1 MNSMTTALLLAA
13 MMGTAGCV
21 APGRYIVLKEYS
33 APAPIQENGPL
44 KGHTICVKPFAS
56 AFNINDK
63 LPDKNTTEP
72 PNYAYVEMTREETK
86 MWDQEVTQD
95 RKTLVKAELPQ
106 IGYVRN
112 GFGKVVSRV
121 YAINDPGQWLT
132 DTLKADLVKL
142 GARVVDAPQ
151 EAGAEITVG
160 GTINYFKIDIY
171 LSYWADLIVD
181 VQMKPKAN
189 PATSLSVHTKAGRVA
204 WSGSSYEYYQSL
216 RECQQKFSQLVI
228 AELEQ
233 HLKQ

>member
-1 MNSMTTALLLAA
+1 M
-13 MMGTAGCV
+13 
-21 APGRYIVLKEYS
+21 
-33 APAPIQENGPL
+33 
-44 KGHTICVKPFAS
+44 
-56 AFNINDK
+56 
-63 LPDKNTTEP
+63 
-72 PNYAYVEMTREETK
+72 
-86 MWDQEVTQD
+86 
-95 RKTLVKAELPQ
+95 
-106 IGYVRN
+106 RN